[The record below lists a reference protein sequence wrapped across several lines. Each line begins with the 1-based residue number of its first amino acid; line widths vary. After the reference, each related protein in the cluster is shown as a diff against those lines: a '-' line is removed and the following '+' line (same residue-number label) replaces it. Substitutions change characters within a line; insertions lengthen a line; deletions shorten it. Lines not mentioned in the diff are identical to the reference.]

1 MGARF
6 CLQAELHCHSTESG
20 TEVVSAMGHSAGVRE
35 KGRGRIQ
42 GDGVL
47 SPLLPTNLLAH
58 NQDCCAGVGRTS
70 EGRRALTSLQ
80 I

>member
-1 MGARF
+1 MER
-6 CLQAELHCHSTESG
+6 
-20 TEVVSAMGHSAGVRE
+20 SAGVRE

>member
-1 MGARF
+1 MGAPVGARF
-6 CLQAELHCHSTESG
+6 CHSIESE
-20 TEVVSAMGHSAGVRE
+20 TEVVSAMGCFAGVRV

-42 GDGVL
+42 GGSVL
-47 SPLLPTNLLAH
+47 SPLLPTTLLAH

-70 EGRRALTSLQ
+70 EGRRALTCLQ